1 MSVRLPDLVALSVR
15 PLVYENPDEA
25 LALGL
30 PVHVRAASSAALVG
44 DKLFVVQDDVH
55 ALAIVDPV
63 TATARPLPLTLPGPL
78 VRAKEDKA
86 DFEACSLLPDGTLLV
101 VGSGSRSTR
110 RIAFAV
116 DTHTHESK
124 LLYAAP
130 FYDAVDAGIAQFGGT
145 TNVEGLSFA
154 ADAVTILH
162 RGPGMGDD
170 RARCGILRIP
180 TEHVLRALYDDVPIP
195 VESVKATPLD
205 LGELDGERLTWTDGV
220 DVYGVG
226 IVFTAACER
235 TEDVELDGH
244 CIGSVLGLLPR
255 HGQLAWARL
264 LEPDGTPMVRKV
276 EGLAIAGERAWL
288 VVDADDGDT
297 AAVLVEVPFGAL
309 R

>member
-15 PLVYENPDEA
+15 PLVYEDPEEA

-44 DKLFVVQDDVH
+44 DRLFVVQDDVH

-63 TATARPLPLTLPGPL
+63 TATARPLPLSLPGPL
-78 VRAKEDKA
+78 VRAKADKA
-86 DFEACSLLPDGTLLV
+86 DFEACALLPDGTLLV
-101 VGSGSRSTR
+101 VGSGSRTTR
-110 RIAFAV
+110 RVAFAV
-116 DTHTHESK
+116 DTQTKESK
-124 LLYAAP
+124 LLYAGP
-130 FYDAVDAGIAQFGGT
+130 FYDAIDAGIARLGGV
-145 TNVEGLSFA
+145 TNIEGLSFA
-154 ADAVTILH
+154 NDAVTILH
-162 RGPGMGDD
+162 RGPGVGDE
-170 RARCGILRIP
+170 RTRCAVLRIP
-180 TEHVLRALYDDVPIP
+180 TEHVLRALYEDVAIPSEAVRAAPI
-195 VESVKATPLD
+195 D

-235 TEDVELDGH
+235 TADVELDGV

-255 HGQLAWARL
+255 HGPLAWARL
-264 LEPDGTPMVRKV
+264 LEPDGSPMIRKV

-288 VVDADDGDT
+288 VVDADDANT
-297 AAVLVEVPFGAL
+297 ASVLIEVPFGAL